1 MQILF
6 KFLSQLIS
14 PLLLLFIRAIVLIC
28 INSLILATTGR
39 EAHLNRRT
47 STPQITSL

>member
-6 KFLSQLIS
+6 KFLSQLVS
-14 PLLLLFIRAIVLIC
+14 PLFLLFIRAIVLIC
-28 INSLILATTGR
+28 VNSVILAQTGR

-47 STPQITSL
+47 STPQINSF